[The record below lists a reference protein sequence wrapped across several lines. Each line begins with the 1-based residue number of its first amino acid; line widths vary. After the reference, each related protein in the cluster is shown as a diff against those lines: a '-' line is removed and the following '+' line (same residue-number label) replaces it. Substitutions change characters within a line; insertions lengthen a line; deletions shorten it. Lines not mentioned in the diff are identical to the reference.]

1 MTNWVTV
8 GSQHLVSNI
17 IKKAASRSLDRYGRS
32 SDTSDYAHLRGDI
45 LTTKNFSFPLDVEQ
59 EPGLGNHG
67 HFIMFEINEQQD
79 AEIRFGNRKK
89 DGATSVVEAAE
100 QRNLPK
106 YIKKAFGDS
115 YQSVLNKRLADH
127 QLLAGAPDDS
137 IVHSTSGGLNYLE
150 NLTGTG
156 GWVNPRLSGST
167 VFVKRKPTV
176 RLDTAITL
184 YMPPQVQFA
193 YGAEYQ
199 NTGIGVSAK
208 TVAGLYDAYKEGR
221 LEQHIRGGAGGAREF
236 FKDTLLVAADALVQG
251 AKATYEMV
259 QGVAITDRLELIFK
273 GVPKRGFE
281 YTFKMIPKNVAEA
294 EEIRNIVFAF
304 KANMLPE
311 FKGGD
316 RSGRSMRVPNTFDIK
331 YMYHTGENDWLPKV
345 STCVL
350 ETMNVAYGG
359 ERYKTFHAVEDGA
372 PPVETTVTLSFKELE
387 LITKERVFEGY

>member
-32 SDTSDYAHLRGDI
+32 SDTSDYAHLRGDK

-100 QRNLPK
+100 QRNIPE
-106 YIKKAFGDS
+106 YIKESFGDIAKKVFFS
-115 YQSVLNKRLADH
+115 DKV
-127 QLLAGAPDDS
+127 
-137 IVHSTSGGLNYLE
+137 STQILEDVPTGFGG
-150 NLTGTG
+150 GTEDRRRSNNNARG
-156 GWVNPRLSGST
+156 YDIMSSHAKGST
-167 VFVKRKPTV
+167 VFVKRAPTV

-184 YMPPQVQFA
+184 YMPPQVQFT
-193 YGAEYQ
+193 YGAEYTD
-199 NTGIGVSAK
+199 TGIGVSAK
-208 TVAGLYDAYKEGR
+208 TVAGLYDAYREGR
-221 LEQHIRGGAGGAREF
+221 LEQHIRGGASGAREF
-236 FKDTLLVAADALVQG
+236 FRDRLLVAADALVQG

-294 EEIRNIVFAF
+294 EEIRKIVFAF

-316 RSGRSMRVPNTFDIK
+316 RAGRSMRVPNTFDIK